1 MPEEDN
7 PRTPDDDSLIQGKN
21 LVTQKVTAVI
31 FRNTPTCA
39 QMTRLISEELD
50 RPLPLATR
58 LRMRIHFLAC
68 CYCERYKK
76 NIRFLRSFLLS
87 FSKHL
92 DEISNETLS
101 PEAKERLKT
110 SLRGEDPPGA

>member
-1 MPEEDN
+1 MPEEDPN

-21 LVTQKVTAVI
+21 PVTQKVAEVI

-39 QMTRLISEELD
+39 QMTRLISKELD
-50 RPLPLATR
+50 HPLPLATR

-68 CYCERYKK
+68 CYCERYKR
-76 NIRFLRSFLLS
+76 NLRFLRFFLLS
-87 FSKHL
+87 SSKHL

-110 SLRGEDPPGA
+110 SLREEDPPG